1 MIKIL
6 VPILIITIISIGLTN
21 GITIGVSSTNNY
33 GTTFSDSITTNGD
46 IGECGGYAINNY
58 GISED
63 MFTQIGA
70 GSFGEDTKV
79 QMTHGTPHYIHMD
92 ISKLV
97 ENSGPGLA
105 YSSTKACI
113 DGQFVNVESNL
124 QTNSNIDHGEMY
136 SDIGNKITMQDN
148 ANAVWHYENVQAESD
163 LMYDG
168 NGITDVPMKIKASP
182 LP

>member
-6 VPILIITIISIGLTN
+6 TGILIIAIIGTAN
-21 GITIGVSSTNNY
+21 GISLSVSSTNNY
-33 GTTFSDSITTNGD
+33 GTTFKDSIVMDGN
-46 IGECGGYAINNY
+46 IGINGGYAINEN
-58 GISED
+58 GIKEGMNILLDGS
-63 MFTQIGA
+63 GA
-70 GSFGEDTKV
+70 LSEDTKV
-79 QMTHGTPHYIHMD
+79 QMTRGVPHCIHAIFMKTAQNKG
-92 ISKLV
+92 SGLV
-97 ENSGPGLA
+97 

-113 DGQFVNVESNL
+113 DRQFINVASYL